1 MVKRSRGLTLVELMV
16 TLAIAAILA
25 AVALPSFQDI
35 IRSNRL
41 ATQANE
47 FVGAVALARSEAVR
61 QNRAVQFCRA
71 DGLASCTA
79 GGGTWRG
86 WIVWSDL
93 NGNNATNAD
102 EIIKSGQLTNPSLQV
117 LSSAAVSAAGN
128 AVIFRG
134 DGLARTA
141 AGALVDSGQV
151 RVCIPAS
158 MTDNARD
165 VGLRAGG
172 KTVVTKA
179 TSAACGTPG
188 D

>member
-16 TLAIAAILA
+16 TIAIAAILA
-25 AVALPSFQDI
+25 AVALPGFQDVM
-35 IRSNRL
+35 RSNRL

-47 FVGAVALARSEAVR
+47 FVAAMALARSEAVR
-61 QNRAVQFCRA
+61 QNRLVRFCRA

-79 GGGTWRG
+79 GAGTWGG
-86 WIVWSDL
+86 WIVWADL
-93 NGNNATNAD
+93 NGDGATSAD
-102 EIIKSGQLTNPSLQV
+102 EIVKSGQLTNPSLQV
-117 LSSAAVSAAGN
+117 LSSPAVGATGN
-128 AVIFRG
+128 TAVFGG

-158 MTDNARD
+158 MSDNARD
-165 VGLRAGG
+165 IGLRAGG
-172 KTVVTKA
+172 RTVVTKA
-179 TSAACGTPG
+179 TSAGCGAPA